1 MKKKREKILIF
12 GATSDMALP
21 LIKKFNN
28 DGSEIYAV
36 SRSKLDLEY
45 EKLYKFN
52 CDLSLEKNINSLF
65 EKFPPIEFDA
75 VINFQ
80 GVAIS
85 SPVEFLQKEELQKQ
99 LDISLFSLLA
109 ILKNLNGKI
118 KEDGIIINISSM
130 ASFGIYPFLSPY
142 SMAKASA
149 DILLNCYETETGIK
163 TVSIKP
169 GVVRTKFWE
178 FCVKENSENFEKFKG
193 KYEKAGEFLK
203 SNALKNANK
212 GILPEDVSKVI
223 YKAVLSKNPKSSIT
237 VGQDAFI
244 ASIVSNFKGR
254 LLFAIIRKI
263 LKKRIKG
270 FLNEKK

>member
-52 CDLSLEKNINSLF
+52 CDLSLEENINSLF

-118 KEDGIIINISSM
+118 KEDGVIINISSM

-178 FCVKENSENFEKFKG
+178 FCVKKNSENFEKFKG

-212 GILPEDVSKVI
+212 GISPEDVSKVI

-237 VGQDAFI
+237 VGKDALI
-244 ASIVSNFKGR
+244 ASIVSKFKGR
-254 LLFAIIRKI
+254 LLFAIIKKI

>member
-36 SRSKLDLEY
+36 SRSKLELEY

-52 CDLSLEKNINSLF
+52 CDLSLEENINSLF

-118 KEDGIIINISSM
+118 KEDGVIINISSM

-212 GILPEDVSKVI
+212 GILPEDVSEVI

-237 VGQDAFI
+237 VGKDAFI